1 VELVR
6 DARTNRLDLDHAIAM
21 VKEKTAARYPVTYSD
36 DETAAKFEELSSF
49 ASNIVGIN
57 LWLNKHDGWEH
68 PMADA
73 ATAG

>member
-6 DARTNRLDLDHAIAM
+6 DAREDRLDLDHAITM
-21 VKEKTAARYPVTYSD
+21 VREKTAARYAVSNANK
-36 DETAAKFEELSSF
+36 ETETKFEELSSF

-57 LWLNKHDGWEH
+57 LWLNKQDGWEH

-73 ATAG
+73 ASAG